1 MAVPSC
7 VTMDTL
13 YKNSVGL
20 EAVKVNMAAPSFS
33 FTRYSVGSNVMIRT
47 AKNRGEWQ
55 LTVHK
60 QMHALQLK
68 QKTIYFHIIIEP
80 EQNSLQR
87 NLLSGYL

>member
-7 VTMDTL
+7 VTIDTL
-13 YKNSVGL
+13 YKNSAGL

-33 FTRYSVGSNVMIRT
+33 FTRYSVGSNVMVRT
-47 AKNRGEWQ
+47 AKEQRRMAVDCTQ
-55 LTVHK
+55 AD
-60 QMHALQLK
+60 ALQLK
-68 QKTIYFHIIIEP
+68 QKTTYFHTIIEP